1 MSVPAVAP
9 RAGLSRADV
18 TSHQLASTHSLLY
31 AMTDRQRYDGRYD
44 LAGDR
49 DMAGRL
55 GFSVEDTTAMA
66 RFYAVPLSRYEA
78 GRAVPA

>member
-1 MSVPAVAP
+1 MP
-9 RAGLSRADV
+9 
-18 TSHQLASTHSLLY
+18 
-31 AMTDRQRYDGRYD
+31 DRQRYDGRYD
-44 LAGDR
+44 PAGDR
-49 DMAGRL
+49 DRAGRL